1 MPAEFP
7 SKDVYK
13 DFFVYLL
20 TTAMDKNDSKFACD
34 SFFWSYTT
42 RKRKNLK
49 DGYIIC
55 LDMDHSSLF
64 NEPDDE
70 HEEDEDDGD
79 EDEDEDDRP
88 NKDRWLL
95 KTVIRLLRDASLYE
109 YDDDEYGDDDEYDD
123 DDDDDGAN
131 IGQKLTA
138 VNDDDHDNY
147 DDDDEEE
154 DEYDEEDDDDDDD
167 DPRRRRL
174 YYGCQDPPMYALRD
188 IKAGEE
194 LKMSYDEFSE
204 PEGWEALGIEYGIL
218 NIDTV

>member
-1 MPAEFP
+1 MVWKPSNAAEFP

-20 TTAMDKNDSKFACD
+20 TTAMDENDSKFACD
-34 SFFWSYTT
+34 SFLWSYTT
-42 RKRKNLK
+42 RKSKNLK

-70 HEEDEDDGD
+70 HEDEEDE
-79 EDEDEDDRP
+79 EDDHP
-88 NKDRWLL
+88 NKDRSWLL

-109 YDDDEYGDDDEYDD
+109 YDDDEYGDDGYDD

-147 DDDDEEE
+147 DDDDDEEE
-154 DEYDEEDDDDDDD
+154 DEYDEDDDD
-167 DPRRRRL
+167 DPRRPRF